1 MTSRPIPY
9 PPNTRAKGWRF
20 EIDHERIRQ
29 SDTWALT
36 HAEARPWLL
45 MLWMV
50 AWEQTPI
57 GSLPDDEDVIRAKL
71 EMPEK
76 LFQKH
81 KSKLLRKWWKADDGR
96 LYHDVIVER
105 VQGMLDWKQSERERK
120 AAYRAKTSGNV
131 PRDKQGTDTGQT
143 EDSHGKDDTRTRT
156 RTNISLDTSGDN
168 KHAFPVKRDESAPSP
183 EGISCKVMI
192 DAGIDPASV
201 NPSHPKLRALI
212 VDGATPEEFA
222 NAAREAVA
230 KGSKKFSYVL
240 GIVGGRRE
248 DASKLKLHHGGRMPP
263 SDDFQN
269 RDYGEG
275 GLL

>member
-1 MTSRPIPY
+1 
-9 PPNTRAKGWRF
+9 
-20 EIDHERIRQ
+20 
-29 SDTWALT
+29 
-36 HAEARPWLL
+36 
-45 MLWMV
+45 MV

-168 KHAFPVKRDESAPSP
+168 KHAFPVTREEGAPSP
-183 EGISCKVMI
+183 EGLSCKAMI
-192 DAGIDPASV
+192 DAGIDPGSV

-212 VDGATPEEFA
+212 DAGASPEEFES
-222 NAAREAVA
+222 AAREAVG
-230 KGSKKFSYVL
+230 KGNKKFSYVL
-240 GIVGGRRE
+240 GIVRGRRE
-248 DASKLKLHHGGRMPP
+248 DASKLKLHPGGKIPP
-263 SDDFQN
+263 ADDFQG